1 MWLFP
6 VSGTYC
12 QQREVE
18 AITEG
23 IEDNEGTVY
32 FTQRQRNNQ
41 DPRNLNQPLFFE
53 GHFKVKH
60 RLAKWERKEEIWNKV
75 ELPSFWNKI
84 KTHKRLKRTL

>member
-1 MWLFP
+1 MKVLPWRPGAKQGMGGGCSVLTWLCA

-60 RLAKWERKEEIWNKV
+60 RLAK
-75 ELPSFWNKI
+75 
-84 KTHKRLKRTL
+84 